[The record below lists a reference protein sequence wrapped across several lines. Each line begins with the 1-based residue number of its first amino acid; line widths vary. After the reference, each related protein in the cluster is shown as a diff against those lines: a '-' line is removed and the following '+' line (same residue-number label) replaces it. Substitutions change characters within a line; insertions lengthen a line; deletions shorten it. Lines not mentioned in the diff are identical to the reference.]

1 MKTGN
6 RFYDLPEELQQTIY
20 SKIYD
25 NVVKELNLL
34 CENPFK
40 DDLQAYVESRDI
52 SWLWENSHI
61 CFSGR
66 INISLA
72 TVFRYIKVNKHFNQK
87 PWTAVKLI
95 KAHIIIHRKRPS
107 NTGIFR
113 TYEPKCVYTY
123 GEKVGKYFWSP
134 LGFDYEIPV
143 IAQVEPNKLEIAKV
157 LEMNGYK
164 KVSISWTKK
173 RMIEELMS
181 F

>member
-6 RFYDLPEELQQTIY
+6 RFYDLPEELQQIIY
-20 SKIYD
+20 YKIYD

-40 DDLQAYVESRDI
+40 DDLQAYVDSRDI

-61 CFSGR
+61 CFNGR

-95 KAHIIIHRKRPS
+95 KAHIIIHRKRQCDD
-107 NTGIFR
+107 IVR
-113 TYEPKCVYTY
+113 TYDPKCIHTY
-123 GEKVGKYFWSP
+123 GEKAGKYNWSP
-134 LGFDYEIPV
+134 LGFDYELMEDGLRF
-143 IAQVEPNKLEIAKV
+143 EPNKLQIAKV
-157 LEMNGYK
+157 LEMNGK
-164 KVSISWTKK
+164 KVSMSWTKK